1 MWENGIEHLGWYGE
15 EALGFAA
22 EGESGGGEDG
32 AEGGVSGE
40 DAGAEFGRERV
51 EEDFDQAVFDKLAG
65 GGGVEGD
72 FAEVDWIVQLGMK
85 DGE

>member
-1 MWENGIEHLGWYGE
+1 MWENGIEHLGGESE
-15 EALGFAA
+15 EALGLAA
-22 EGESGGGEDG
+22 EGKAGGGEDG

-51 EEDFDQAVFDKLAG
+51 EEDFDETVFDKLAS

-72 FAEVDWIVQLGMK
+72 FAEVDGIVQLGMK